1 MGEELDE
8 ELVRRVQR
16 GDKKAFD
23 ALVIKYQYKI
33 LYLALPDRD

>member
-23 ALVIKYQYKI
+23 ALVIKYQYIIRHISVKNTT
-33 LYLALPDRD
+33 